1 MNIFNI
7 FPASVSLTSVWK
19 ILKGFYVRK
28 TRKYIPQST
37 LWISKLFIELANW
50 DDRVCLTLDC
60 YGINKDSP
68 GRFRTEADKPDFQ
81 TCCFNHAND
90 EQAYN
95 EFVSK
100 QINESESKDRI
111 QLKII
116 HLKSKTNREKIF
128 DVTEELRDL
137 TKNDSTTSGNE
148 KKRARTI
155 FGSGSKSVK
164 EYNARDKK
172 RCRAKPK
179 FFLVQ

>member
-1 MNIFNI
+1 M
-7 FPASVSLTSVWK
+7 VS
-19 ILKGFYVRK
+19 IK
-28 TRKYIPQST
+28 TVLEDLEQKQ
-37 LWISKLFIELANW
+37 
-50 DDRVCLTLDC
+50 
-60 YGINKDSP
+60 INL
-68 GRFRTEADKPDFQ
+68 

-148 KKRARTI
+148 KKRARAI
-155 FGSGSKSVK
+155 FGSGSKFIEK
-164 EYNARDKK
+164 YNARDGK
-172 RCRAKPK
+172 RFKAKPK
-179 FFLVQ
+179 FLLV